1 MEGYKKAWADGPPYS
16 FHRQLETCRT
26 VLQKLGE
33 PEPQLPP
40 FDPDK
45 IKPFPYE
52 AEIQRLLAEHSAKG
66 DKG

>member
-1 MEGYKKAWADGPPYS
+1 
-16 FHRQLETCRT
+16 

-45 IKPFPYE
+45 IKPFPTKPKSSVCWRSTRPRATRGE
-52 AEIQRLLAEHSAKG
+52 GRMAGE
-66 DKG
+66 